1 MWPFLLLV
9 GVPLVELLLLI
20 EVGGRI
26 GPLATIVICIGTGV
40 LGAQLARSQGSSV
53 LARMRDEVNQGRV
66 PAREI
71 VDGVLILVA
80 AALLLTPGY
89 ITDTIGMAL
98 LLPPIRAL
106 VRPGLVRWARA
117 RLVTNV
123 RGGFDGAHGFGGRG
137 PFDGPHPFDRRGPF
151 EPPPRR
157 PQARQRAAEPSTEQ
171 EIIPPEAAGRLR
183 ARRRP
188 RVITIDS

>member
-9 GVPLVELLLLI
+9 GVPLAELLLLI

-26 GPLATIVICIGTGV
+26 GPLATVLICIGTGV

-53 LARMRDEVNQGRV
+53 LARMRDEVNRGRV
-66 PAREI
+66 PAREL

-89 ITDTIGMAL
+89 ITDVVGMAL
-98 LLPPIRAL
+98 LLPPTRAL
-106 VRPGLVRWARA
+106 VRPGLVRWARS
-117 RLVTNV
+117 RITTNV
-123 RGGFDGAHGFGGRG
+123 RTGGFSGLGGRG

-151 EPPPRR
+151 DPPPRR
-157 PQARQRAAEPSTEQ
+157 PPPTAAAGEQGAEQ
-171 EIIPPEAAGRLR
+171 EIIPPEEAGPVK
-183 ARRRP
+183 ARKRP
-188 RVITIDS
+188 RVITIED